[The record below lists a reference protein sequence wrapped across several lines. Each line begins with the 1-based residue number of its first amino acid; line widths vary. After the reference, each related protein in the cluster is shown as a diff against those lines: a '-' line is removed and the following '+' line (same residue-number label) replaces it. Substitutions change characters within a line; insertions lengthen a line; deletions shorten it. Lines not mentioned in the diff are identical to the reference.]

1 MLLPEGQLQRKHT
14 ANTSATGNYDQTDK
28 RRSFV
33 EAFYRWL
40 LRVIRN
46 GIDGVRINI
55 WRLTRANDVLMIFVV
70 FR

>member
-14 ANTSATGNYDQTDK
+14 ANISVTANNDQTDK
-28 RRSFV
+28 RRFFV
-33 EAFYRWL
+33 KAFYRWL
-40 LRVIRN
+40 LGVIRN

-55 WRLTRANDVLMIFVV
+55 WRLTRANDVLMVFVV